1 MADTGIWFAAHWGA
15 LPPKRHRVSGMRQLQ
30 PFATAL
36 GVVCLLA
43 VPATPAAPLPAAWL
57 AAAAR
62 GADEPRVIEIVA
74 SRFSF
79 EPSEIQVTVGERV
92 RLVLRTADGLHGIE
106 LKKFK
111 IAKEIPR
118 GTKPVTIEFTP
129 GEAGRFPF
137 FCSEYCGDGHD
148 DMKGTLVVLAKDAAP
163 PAQAPPDQ
171 PPPQN

>member
-1 MADTGIWFAAHWGA
+1 M
-15 LPPKRHRVSGMRQLQ
+15 RHLQ
-30 PFATAL
+30 PVLTAL

-43 VPATPAAPLPAAWL
+43 IPAVPAAPVPAAWR
-57 AAAAR
+57 AAAR
-62 GADEPRVIEIVA
+62 GADEPRVIDVVA
-74 SRFSF
+74 KRFAF

-118 GTKPVTIEFTP
+118 GNKPVTVEFTAS
-129 GEAGRFPF
+129 EAGRFPF

-148 DMKGTLVVLAKDAAP
+148 DMKGMLVVLAKDAAP
-163 PAQAPPDQ
+163 PAPTPESPAPAQPDQ
-171 PPPQN
+171 PPPAPQN

>member
-1 MADTGIWFAAHWGA
+1 MGHH
-15 LPPKRHRVSGMRQLQ
+15 PPLL
-30 PFATAL
+30 TAL
-36 GVVCLLA
+36 GVVCLVA
-43 VPATPAAPLPAAWL
+43 VPATPAAPRA
-57 AAAAR
+57 
-62 GADEPRVIEIVA
+62 ADEPRVIEVVA
-74 SRFSF
+74 KRFSW

-118 GTKPVTIEFTP
+118 GNKPVVVEFTA

-148 DMKGTLVVLAKDAAP
+148 DMKGVLVVNARDAAP
-163 PAQAPPDQ
+163 APAPAPQD
-171 PPPQN
+171 PPAPQN